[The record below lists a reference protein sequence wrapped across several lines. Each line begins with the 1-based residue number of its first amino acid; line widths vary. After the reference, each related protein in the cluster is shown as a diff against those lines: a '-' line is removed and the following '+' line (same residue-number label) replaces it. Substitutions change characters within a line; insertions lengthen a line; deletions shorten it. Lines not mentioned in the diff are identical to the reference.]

1 MREKENQENFLQ
13 KGWAVCLLA
22 LVCCALWG
30 SAFPSIKIGYQLFEI
45 ASEDTAAQILF
56 AGCRFFGAGI
66 LTILL
71 GSILSRKL
79 LLPKRSGAGK
89 ILMLALVQT
98 VLQYLFFYV
107 GLAHTTGVKGSI
119 ITGLNTFFSI
129 LLACLLFRQE
139 KLTAKKLIGCLLGFA
154 GVVLV
159 NLNGSGIDLSVSFLG
174 EGFMVC
180 SAAASALSSVLIR
193 RFSQDENPVVLSGY
207 QFMLGGA
214 GMILCGLAMG
224 GRFEMV
230 TAGGIGMLT
239 YLAFLSAVAYSLWS
253 ILMKYNPVSRVTIYG
268 CMNPV
273 FGVLLSAL
281 LLGETDS
288 LNLTCV
294 AALLLVCVGIYTVNQ
309 RSKKV

>member
-1 MREKENQENFLQ
+1 MRTKKTQENFLQ

-30 SAFPSIKIGYQLFEI
+30 SAFPSIKIGYRLF
-45 ASEDTAAQILF
+45 AVSSDDTATQILF
-56 AGCRFFGAGI
+56 AGCRFFGAGF

-71 GSILSRKL
+71 GSILSRKV
-79 LLPKRSGAGK
+79 LLPGKAAAGK
-89 ILMLALVQT
+89 ILVLSMVQT

-139 KLTAKKLIGCLLGFA
+139 KLTAKKLVGCLLGFA

-159 NLNGSGIDLSVSFLG
+159 NLNGSGIDLSVSLMG
-174 EGFMVC
+174 EGFMVF

-214 GMILCGLAMG
+214 VMVVCGLAMG
-224 GRFEMV
+224 GRFETV
-230 TAGGIGMLT
+230 TAAGVGMLM

-294 AALLLVCVGIYTVNQ
+294 AALVLVCAGIYTTI
-309 RSKKV
+309 KE